1 MFGLQVD
8 IRFNTRVDDLIV
20 EGGQVKGVVVSD
32 SRLQPGSGDQKLS
45 FDAVVL
51 AVGHSAR
58 DTYSMLLRHNVDIT
72 PKNFSV
78 SFSYAAYDCFYFPTT
93 CTSSDSQMTDKPQRR
108 IEGHLWVEY

>member
-20 EGGQVKGVVVSD
+20 EGGHVKGVVVSD

-78 SFSYAAYDCFYFPTT
+78 SFLMLLKTVS
-93 CTSSDSQMTDKPQRR
+93 TSLLFVP
-108 IEGHLWVEY
+108 HLMVR

>member
-1 MFGLQVD
+1 MVCKLICIYLFCLIFGLQVD
-8 IRFNTRVDDLIV
+8 IKFNTRVDDLIV
-20 EGGQVKGVVVSD
+20 EGGQIKGVVVSD
-32 SRLQPGSGDQKLS
+32 SRPQPGSVDQKLS

-78 SFSYAAYDCFYFPTT
+78 SFLMLLKAVS
-93 CTSSDSQMTDKPQRR
+93 TSLVLVQ
-108 IEGHLWVEY
+108 HLIVR